1 MLESLSLIF
10 FFFLITPIFWRG
22 FPGGSNGKESA
33 CNAEEPGLIPGLED
47 PLEEDGAW
55 QPTLVFL
62 VGESHGQRSLEGYS
76 SWITKESDMTEQLTH
91 TFAREPETLGWKWSV
106 VPKNSFVMSIGRT
119 WNCAF
124 QSLNRY
130 AKVHCLKEWKTLLW
144 SYSFTQKFVTMWAT
158 SVCQT
163 WCWAVGCQGDHGFGP
178 SLVASIT
185 WVGVGGL

>member
-1 MLESLSLIF
+1 MAEVSDLKLLVPRDRRCPSIVDLEVSKMDNRQSFIKAVLWFAGVSVTDF

-119 WNCAF
+119 
-124 QSLNRY
+124 
-130 AKVHCLKEWKTLLW
+130 
-144 SYSFTQKFVTMWAT
+144 
-158 SVCQT
+158 
-163 WCWAVGCQGDHGFGP
+163 
-178 SLVASIT
+178 
-185 WVGVGGL
+185 